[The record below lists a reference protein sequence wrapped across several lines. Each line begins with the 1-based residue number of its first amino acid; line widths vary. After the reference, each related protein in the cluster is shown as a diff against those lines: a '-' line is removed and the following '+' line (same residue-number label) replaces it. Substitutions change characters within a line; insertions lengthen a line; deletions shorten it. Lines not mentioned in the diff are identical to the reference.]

1 MLPGGAMSVA
11 KSLPKEPEPT
21 FRGFCSPPALAE
33 LIRDLYLNERTG
45 TLTISRGGV
54 RKCIYLDRG
63 MILTVSSTVDDERLP
78 AFLARQQVIRP
89 DEAEALKGLDDGR
102 VLDAVRG
109 RGMVPMEALQVAA
122 RELAQQIMTS
132 MFRWDDLEYTF
143 VEGPAPAS
151 TLGTNVVISFEL
163 IIRALRSM
171 TGFDQVKEALLRQD
185 RGLRFSD
192 QLYLPFDQLS
202 LTPIEGFLVSRIEG
216 QVKIRDILAQVP
228 QPEEEAASR
237 FLFGLLILG
246 LANFVP
252 PIGSGPLSCDDL
264 LRGEEE
270 KRRREERERAE
281 IKQFY
286 EIASNGEPAAV
297 LRVEEG
303 GAPERIK
310 AAYEELKE
318 RFTPSRFLR
327 KLQIELREEIQI
339 IEARLIEAFLAL
351 RSRDLSSAR
360 TGGGGSERV
369 MNLDMD
375 ALSMRK
381 ELSKTEKQ
389 SNEEE
394 RNRLSEQFLAKARDY
409 WKVGDFFN
417 CIRYCEFASNYNDK
431 SAATYGLL
439 GQALA
444 RNPDYRWQKRA
455 EAALLRAAELETF
468 SPTYA
473 VTLGNFYRAH
483 GLHAKARK
491 HYEKALEILPTHAE
505 AKQALEE
512 LARNKD

>member
-1 MLPGGAMSVA
+1 MSVA
-11 KSLPKEPEPT
+11 KSLPTEPEPS

-45 TLTISRGGV
+45 KLTVSRGGV
-54 RKCIYLDRG
+54 RKSILLDRG

-78 AFLARQQVIRP
+78 AFLARQQVITP
-89 DEAEALKGLDDGR
+89 DEGEALKGLEDSR
-102 VLDAVRG
+102 VLDVVHG
-109 RGMVPMEALQVAA
+109 RGKVPMEALQVAS

-132 MFRWDDLEYTF
+132 MFRWEDLEYTF
-143 VEGPAPAS
+143 VEGPVPAS

-171 TGFDQVKEALLRQD
+171 TGFDQVKDALLRQD

-228 QPEEEAASR
+228 PSEEEAASR

-252 PIGSGPLSCDDL
+252 PIGSGPLSCEDL

-281 IKQFY
+281 IKEFY
-286 EIASNGEPAAV
+286 EIASVGAPAAV
-297 LRVEEG
+297 LGVEDETGPDRVKE
-303 GAPERIK
+303 
-310 AAYEELKE
+310 AYDDLKE

-369 MNLDMD
+369 MNLDLE

-381 ELSKTEKQ
+381 ELSKTERQ
-389 SNEEE
+389 STEEE
-394 RNRLSEQFLAKARDY
+394 RNRLSDQFLAKARDY

-417 CIRYCEFASNYNDK
+417 CIRYCEFASNYNDQN
-431 SAATYGLL
+431 AGTFGLL
-439 GQALA
+439 GQARA
-444 RNPDYRWQKRA
+444 RYPHYRWQKRA
-455 EAALLRAAELETF
+455 EAALLRAAEPDLF
-468 SPTYA
+468 SPTHA
-473 VTLGNFYRAH
+473 VALGNFYRAH

-491 HYEKALEILPTHAE
+491 QYEKALEILPTHAE
-505 AKQALEE
+505 AQQALTE

>member
-1 MLPGGAMSVA
+1 MSVA
-11 KSLPKEPEPT
+11 QSLPTDPEPSI
-21 FRGFCSPPALAE
+21 RGFCSPPALAE

-54 RKCIYLDRG
+54 RKRIHLDRG

-78 AFLARQQVIRP
+78 VFLARQQVIMP
-89 DEAEALKGLDDGR
+89 DEAEALKGLENSR
-102 VLDAVRG
+102 VLDAIHG
-109 RGMVPMEALQVAA
+109 RGKVPMEALQVAA

-143 VEGPAPAS
+143 VEGPVTAS
-151 TLGTNVVISFEL
+151 TLGTNVVITFEL

-171 TGFDQVKEALLRQD
+171 TGFDQVKDALLRQD

-192 QLYLPFDQLS
+192 QFYLPFDQLS

-228 QPEEEAASR
+228 PSEEEAASR

-252 PIGSGPLSCDDL
+252 PIGSGPLSCEDL

-281 IKQFY
+281 IKEFY
-286 EIASNGEPAAV
+286 ETASAGTPAGV
-297 LRVEEG
+297 LGVED
-303 GAPERIK
+303 GAGPERIK
-310 AAYEELKE
+310 EAYEDLKE

-339 IEARLIEAFLAL
+339 IEARLLEAFLAL
-351 RSRDLSSAR
+351 CSRDLSSAR
-360 TGGGGSERV
+360 SGGGSERV
-369 MNLDMD
+369 MNLDLD
-375 ALSMRK
+375 AASMRK

-389 SNEEE
+389 SSEEE
-394 RNRLSEQFLAKARDY
+394 RSRLSEQFLAKARDY

-417 CIRYCEFASNYNDK
+417 CIRYCEFSGNYNDK
-431 SAATYGLL
+431 NAGTYGLL

-455 EAALLRAAELETF
+455 EAALLRAAELDTF
-468 SPTYA
+468 SPAHA
-473 VTLGNFYRAH
+473 VALGNFYRAH

-491 HYEKALEILPTHAE
+491 QYEKALEILPSHAE
-505 AKQALEE
+505 AREALDQ
-512 LARNKD
+512 LAKNKD